1 MRVMFIL
8 LGQIPNERQKT
19 NDERNLPTMARTEIK
34 TEVVRK
40 VITEVV
46 NTEVALDETNASEL
60 IAELSAVRDAIDTN
74 KKKADKIKAELYA
87 LLGYE
92 LINEE
97 WVGDAELG
105 TIGGNVV
112 VKVAT
117 INNSTFDKKAL
128 IADKPELEQVIK
140 AYTKPAPYK
149 SLKIVK

>member
-1 MRVMFIL
+1 
-8 LGQIPNERQKT
+8 
-19 NDERNLPTMARTEIK
+19 MARTEIK

-46 NTEVALDETNASEL
+46 NTEVALDATDASEL
-60 IAELSAVRDAIDTN
+60 ISDLSATRDAIDTAE
-74 KKKADKIKAELYA
+74 KKADAIKAKLYA
-87 LLGYE
+87 LMGYK
-92 LINEE
+92 LVNDE

-117 INNSTFDKKAL
+117 INNTKFDKKAL
-128 IADKPELEQVIK
+128 IAENPEIEELIK